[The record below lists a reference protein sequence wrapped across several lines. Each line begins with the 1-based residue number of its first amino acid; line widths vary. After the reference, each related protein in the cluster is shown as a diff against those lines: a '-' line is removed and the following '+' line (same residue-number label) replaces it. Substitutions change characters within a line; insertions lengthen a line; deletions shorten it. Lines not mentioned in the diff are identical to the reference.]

1 MADKTV
7 TVRLNADTHGF
18 TAAMARAATATSQL
32 SGKVKAHGGDLDRMA
47 SMSTKAGLAVT
58 AGVGGAVKAA
68 VDWESA
74 WTGVQKTVDA
84 SPAQYARLEGQLR
97 SLTSV
102 LPVSHQEIAGVAEA
116 AGQLGVKQQDITK
129 FTSTMVKLG
138 TATNMTSEEAAT
150 SLRQFMNVMGTAPKD
165 VDRLAATVVDL
176 GNNSATTER
185 DIVEMG
191 QRLSGTGKQMNITE
205 PQVMAFGAAMA
216 SVGINAEAGGT
227 AMSRNWVTID
237 RAVRQGGSSL
247 QAMAKVSGMSA
258 AQFKKAWQTD
268 AAGATNALIE
278 GLGRAGK
285 AGKDVSGLLGEMG
298 IKGQYQ
304 TDAMKRLAGASAG
317 AGNAQDQLASS
328 LKTAGEG
335 WSQNTALAQEFG
347 RRQSTT
353 ASQMQ
358 LAVNRIKDAA
368 ISLGQAALPVLGRA
382 AQKVSEYANKFN
394 GLSDHT
400 KDMILQIGAFGGVSL
415 IAAGQIGKV
424 ARAVKD
430 VGLAFK
436 AVRGVAGIAG
446 AFTGIGGAAKS
457 ASGAAKALEGVGEAA
472 GAAAGATA
480 GAGKA
485 MSGTGK
491 AATKAAGAAK
501 GAGKALS
508 DTGKAAGE
516 AAGAAAAAEGTL
528 KGAGKATVGLSGK
541 LFGVAA
547 GLGAIA
553 IAWGHQ
559 DSAKHAADIDRQ
571 LGSVAD
577 WANQASMG
585 IVDLD
590 AKLKQVN
597 DGGFGPLR
605 ENLNGL
611 GDALNHATGENLS
624 FLERQE
630 GRFASLVGSAAD
642 LSQQSKA
649 QLGKFDE
656 ALSGLAGSHAW
667 GDLQRNW
674 EQIADAAKANHISDD
689 KLMALFPKL
698 QDGLSAT
705 AHQLGVTGLSAKDY
719 AGWLRGEVPSA
730 VNRAAVANEKLAKSL
745 GIVPDKKRVQVET
758 IIKGGTH
765 AQVMQL
771 NAELA
776 KVPPKK
782 QSQVLATAKTKGFKA
797 AMAQA
802 KDFEKQAKGLQETT
816 KHGVT
821 VEIKGNTDPG
831 KVHALREQLDGL
843 SKAAAQKVS
852 ITAKTKGLDEAKK
865 QLQQFHNTVSTTV
878 TKQGITLKVKA
889 TETAD
894 LDRLRTKMEQLP
906 KDKQIKVAATAKA
919 DGFNAAISQANAFKA
934 EMDGIIQYTKDG
946 VRVRIKGETDSK
958 AVDTL
963 KTDLEALPKE
973 QQLKV
978 AATAET
984 KGFDTAS
991 KQLQDLR
998 TQNWSMYSSPP
1009 IVVKATMQDG
1019 ASRDL
1024 KILSEEATS
1033 VDGKKV
1039 LVTASA
1045 PGAYGA
1051 TVQIDGLK
1059 YKVDKLDGKNVLIPL
1074 GLKNTNGTLSGLQKV
1089 DTKAKKVN
1097 GRKAN
1102 VKVGA
1107 PGAGNAFNNL
1117 LKVSGAAN
1125 QLGKKRPKVKP
1136 SAPTAAK
1143 TSSQLA
1149 KVGSTADNVG
1159 RKRPRVATSA
1169 PGATA
1174 ATGQVKN
1181 LGSTA
1186 SHVNGKRVSVS
1197 AHADTS
1203 GARSALQALTRPL
1216 STTVTAT
1223 VRTVGSALKGVFH
1236 ANGGLYERH
1245 DAQIAKAGAYRVW
1258 AEPETEG
1265 EAYIPF
1271 ARSKR
1276 GRSREIATQ
1285 TVQRLGGAVQWFAN
1299 GGISG
1304 GQARAI
1310 LNIEARPTG
1319 ELVDYIKAV
1328 KDAANATRAR
1338 ERASRAWWNARR
1350 RHSKNEK
1357 KLGDALNAAK
1367 DKEKEA
1373 TDKARQAQEALARA
1387 AEQAGASMAKD
1398 YRVGGSWQDWAASM
1412 RQGVEELDLF
1422 RWRLAR
1428 LRNLGLSQD
1437 NIDTITAM
1445 GPSGLQLAGDVLA
1458 GGKKAVNSLNSA
1470 SNSLKRVSDRL
1481 GLVSATHF
1489 ADGGFSSGSGLRIW
1503 GEPETGGEAYIPLSP
1518 SKRAQSLQLWQETG
1532 RRLGALPAQG
1542 SSRPITPPGTAQ
1554 PGYGAG
1560 GLDLSGVHITLSVPG
1575 LANAVDAKIIAANR
1589 STARNLVRSTR

>member
-7 TVRLNADTHGF
+7 TVKLNADTHGF
-18 TAAMARAATATSQL
+18 TAAMARAATASKQLGSQ
-32 SGKVKAHGGDLDRMA
+32 VKAHGAALDRMA
-47 SMSTKAGLAVT
+47 SASTKAGLAVT

-97 SLTSV
+97 SLASV

-116 AGQLGVKQQDITK
+116 AGQLGVKQQDVAK

-191 QRLSGTGKQMNITE
+191 QRLSGTGKQMRMSE
-205 PQVMAFGAAMA
+205 SQVMAFGAAMA

-227 AMSRNWVTID
+227 AMSRNWIKID
-237 RAVRQGGSSL
+237 SAVRSGGKSL
-247 QAMAKVSGMSA
+247 QTMAKVSGMSA

-278 GLGRAGK
+278 GLGRASKSGQ
-285 AGKDVSGLLGEMG
+285 DVSKLLDQMG

-335 WSQNTALAQEFG
+335 WSQNTALQEEFG

-394 GLSDHT
+394 GLSDRT

-446 AFTGIGGAAKS
+446 AFTGIGGAATK
-457 ASGAAKALEGVGEAA
+457 AA
-472 GAAAGATA
+472 GAAE

-485 MSGTGK
+485 MSGV
-491 AATKAAGAAK
+491 K
-501 GAGKALS
+501 GS
-508 DTGKAAGE
+508 TS
-516 AAGAAAAAEGTL
+516 
-528 KGAGKATVGLSGK
+528 GLSGK

-559 DSAKHAADIDRQ
+559 DSANHAADIDKQ

-705 AHQLGVTGLSAKDY
+705 ARQLGVTGLSAKDY

-745 GIVPDKKRVQVET
+745 GIVPDKKRVEVET

-797 AMAQA
+797 AMTQA

-865 QLQQFHNTVSTTV
+865 QLQQFQNTVSTTV

-889 TETAD
+889 TATAD
-894 LDRLRTKMEQLP
+894 LDRLRAKMEQLP

-919 DGFNAAISQANAFKA
+919 DGFDAAISQANAFKA

-946 VRVRIKGETDSK
+946 VRVRIKGETDAK

-978 AATAET
+978 AATAES
-984 KGFDTAS
+984 KGFDDAS

-998 TQNWSMYSSPP
+998 TQTWSMYSSPP

-1024 KILSEEATS
+1024 KILSKEATS

-1102 VKVGA
+1102 VKVG
-1107 PGAGNAFNNL
+1107 
-1117 LKVSGAAN
+1117 VSGASASLGN
-1125 QLGKKRPKVKP
+1125 LESLISAATRVGKKKP
-1136 SAPTAAK
+1136 QVRTSAPTAVN
-1143 TSSQLA
+1143 TIGQLA
-1149 KVGSTADNVG
+1149 QVAAAADNAG
-1159 RKRPRVATSA
+1159 SKRPRVTTSA

-1174 ATGQVKN
+1174 ATGQIKS

-1186 SHVNGKRVSVS
+1186 SRVNGKRVSVS
-1197 AHADTS
+1197 AHANTS

-1216 STTVTAT
+1216 FTTVTAT
-1223 VRTVGSALKGVFH
+1223 VRTVGSAIKGVFH

-1304 GQARAI
+1304 GQARTI

-1319 ELVDYIKAV
+1319 ELVDYIQAV

-1338 ERASRAWWNARR
+1338 QRASRAWWNAHR

-1373 TDKARQAQEALARA
+1373 TDKARQAQESLARA

-1412 RQGVEELDLF
+1412 RQGTQELDLF

-1470 SNSLKRVSDRL
+1470 SNSLKHVSDRL
-1481 GLVSATHF
+1481 GLVSATRF

>member
-32 SGKVKAHGGDLDRMA
+32 SGKVKAHGGDLERMA
-47 SMSTKAGLAVT
+47 STSTKAGMAVT
-58 AGVGGAVKAA
+58 AGVGGAIKAA

-97 SLTSV
+97 SLSSV

-150 SLRQFMNVMGTAPKD
+150 SLRQFMNVMGTAPGD
-165 VDRLAATVVDL
+165 VDRLAATVVNL

-205 PQVMAFGAAMA
+205 SQVMAFGAAMA

-227 AMSRNWVTID
+227 AMSRNWIKID
-237 RAVRQGGSSL
+237 HAVRSGGQSL
-247 QAMAKVSGMSA
+247 QTMAHVSGMSA

-278 GLGRAGK
+278 GLGRASKSGQ
-285 AGKDVSGLLGEMG
+285 DVSKLLDQMG

-328 LKTAGEG
+328 LKIAGEG

-347 RRQSTT
+347 RRQATT

-368 ISLGQAALPVLGRA
+368 IGIGQAALPVLGRA
-382 AQKVSEYANKFN
+382 AQKVAEYANKFN

-400 KDMILQIGAFGGVSL
+400 KDMILKIGAFGGASL

-446 AFTGIGGAAKS
+446 AFTGIGGAATK
-457 ASGAAKALEGVGEAA
+457 
-472 GAAAGATA
+472 AAGATA

-485 MSGTGK
+485 LSGVGGS
-491 AATKAAGAAK
+491 A
-501 GAGKALS
+501 S
-508 DTGKAAGE
+508 
-516 AAGAAAAAEGTL
+516 
-528 KGAGKATVGLSGK
+528 GLSGK

-553 IAWGHQ
+553 IAWGRQ
-559 DSAKHAADIDRQ
+559 DSANHAADIDRQ

-577 WANQASMG
+577 WSKQASIG

-624 FLERQE
+624 LLERQE
-630 GRFASLVGSAAD
+630 GRFASLIGSTAD

-649 QLGKFDE
+649 QLGKIDK

-674 EQIADAAKANHISDD
+674 KQIADAAKANHISDD

-698 QDGLSAT
+698 QDGLSVT
-705 AHQLGVTGLSAKDY
+705 ARQLGVTGLSAKDY

-745 GIVPDKKRVQVET
+745 GVVPDKKRVEVET

-782 QSQVLATAKTKGFKA
+782 QSQVLATAKTKGFKE
-797 AMAQA
+797 AMSQA

-852 ITAKTKGLDEAKK
+852 ITAKTKGLDAAKN
-865 QLQQFHNTVSTTV
+865 QLQQLKNTVSTTV
-878 TKQGITLKVKA
+878 TKQGITLKVRA
-889 TETAD
+889 TATAD
-894 LDRLRTKMEQLP
+894 LDRLRAKMEQLP

-919 DGFNAAISQANAFKA
+919 DGFDAAISRANAFKA

-946 VRVRIKGETDSK
+946 VRVRIKGETDAK

-963 KTDLEALPKE
+963 KADLETLPKE
-973 QQLKV
+973 EQVKV

-984 KGFDTAS
+984 KGFDAAS

-1019 ASRDL
+1019 ASRGL

-1074 GLKNTNGTLSGLQKV
+1074 GLKNTDGTYGGLKKV
-1089 DTKAKKVN
+1089 DAKRQELDGKSATVKLKLPN
-1097 GRKAN
+1097 TGAEGKLN
-1102 VKVGA
+1102 KVG
-1107 PGAGNAFNNL
+1107 
-1117 LKVSGAAN
+1117 KAADRLN
-1125 QLGKKRPKVKP
+1125 GKKATVHTSAP
-1136 SAPTAAK
+1136 SAGRTTSLLGRIMSAAGRV
-1143 TSSQLA
+1143 SA
-1149 KVGSTADNVG
+1149 KRAMV
-1159 RKRPRVATSA
+1159 RTSA
-1169 PGATA
+1169 PGAVQAHGLLNRVRLMASQVAGKHPRVRTSA
-1174 ATGQVKN
+1174 PGAVQATGLVRAVGKM
-1181 LGSTA
+1181 A
-1186 SHVNGKRVSVS
+1186 DWVNGKHARVTAS
-1197 AHADTS
+1197 ANT
-1203 GARSALQALTRPL
+1203 GNARSALNALTRPL
-1216 STTVTAT
+1216 RTTVTA
-1223 VRTVGSALKGVFH
+1223 VVHTVGNVANAVKGIFH

-1245 DAQIAKAGAYRVW
+1245 DAQIAKAGSYRVW

-1304 GQARAI
+1304 SQARTI

-1328 KDAANATRAR
+1328 QDAANATKAR

-1357 KLGDALNAAK
+1357 KLADALNAAK

-1373 TDKARQAQEALARA
+1373 TDKASQAQEALARS

-1398 YRVGGSWQDWAASM
+1398 YRVGGSWRDWAASM
-1412 RQGVEELDLF
+1412 RQGVQELDLF

-1481 GLVSATHF
+1481 GLVSATRF

-1542 SSRPITPPGTAQ
+1542 SSRPITPPETTQ
-1554 PGYGAG
+1554 SGYGAG
-1560 GLDLSGVHITLSVPG
+1560 GLDLSGLHITLSVPG

>member
-7 TVRLNADTHGF
+7 TVKLNADTHGF
-18 TAAMARAATATSQL
+18 TAAMARAATASKQLGSQ
-32 SGKVKAHGGDLDRMA
+32 VKAHGAALDRMA
-47 SMSTKAGLAVT
+47 SASTKAGLAVT

-97 SLTSV
+97 SLASV

-116 AGQLGVKQQDITK
+116 AGQLGVKQQDVAK

-191 QRLSGTGKQMNITE
+191 QRLSGTGKQMRMSE
-205 PQVMAFGAAMA
+205 SQVMAFGAAMA

-227 AMSRNWVTID
+227 AMSRNWIKID
-237 RAVRQGGSSL
+237 SAVRSGGKSL
-247 QAMAKVSGMSA
+247 QTMAKVSGMSA

-278 GLGRAGK
+278 GLGRASKSGQ
-285 AGKDVSGLLGEMG
+285 DVSKLLDQMG

-335 WSQNTALAQEFG
+335 WSQNTALQEEFG

-394 GLSDHT
+394 GLSDRT

-446 AFTGIGGAAKS
+446 AFTGIGGAATK
-457 ASGAAKALEGVGEAA
+457 AA
-472 GAAAGATA
+472 GAAE

-485 MSGTGK
+485 MSGV
-491 AATKAAGAAK
+491 K
-501 GAGKALS
+501 GS
-508 DTGKAAGE
+508 TS
-516 AAGAAAAAEGTL
+516 
-528 KGAGKATVGLSGK
+528 GLSGK

-559 DSAKHAADIDRQ
+559 DSANHAADIDKQ

-705 AHQLGVTGLSAKDY
+705 ARQLGVTGLSAKDY

-745 GIVPDKKRVQVET
+745 GIVPDKKRVEVET

-782 QSQVLATAKTKGFKA
+782 QSQVLATAKTKGFKE
-797 AMAQA
+797 AMSQA
-802 KDFEKQAKGLQETT
+802 KAFEKQAKGLQETT

-865 QLQQFHNTVSTTV
+865 QLKQLQNTVSTTV

-889 TETAD
+889 TATAD
-894 LDRLRTKMEQLP
+894 LDRLRAKMEQLP

-919 DGFNAAISQANAFKA
+919 DGFDAAISRANAFKA

-946 VRVRIKGETDSK
+946 VRVRIKGETDAK

-978 AATAET
+978 AATAES
-984 KGFDTAS
+984 KGFDDAS

-998 TQNWSMYSSPP
+998 TQTWSMYSSPP
-1009 IVVKATMQDG
+1009 IMVKATMQDG

-1024 KILSEEATS
+1024 KILSEEVTS

-1107 PGAGNAFNNL
+1107 PGSGNAFNNL

-1174 ATGQVKN
+1174 ATGQIKS

-1186 SHVNGKRVSVS
+1186 SRVNGKHVNVS
-1197 AHADTS
+1197 ANANTS
-1203 GARSALQALTRPL
+1203 RARSALQALTRPL

-1223 VRTVGSALKGVFH
+1223 VRTVGGAFKGLFH

-1245 DAQIAKAGAYRVW
+1245 DAQIAKAGTWRVW

-1304 GQARAI
+1304 GQARTI
-1310 LNIEARPTG
+1310 LSIEARPTG
-1319 ELVDYIKAV
+1319 ELVDYIQAV
-1328 KDAANATRAR
+1328 QDAANATRAR

-1481 GLVSATHF
+1481 GLVSATRF

-1542 SSRPITPPGTAQ
+1542 SSRPITPPGANQ

>member
-1 MADKTV
+1 VADKTV
-7 TVRLNADTHGF
+7 TVKLNADTHGF
-18 TAAMARAATATSQL
+18 TAAMARAATASKQLGSQ
-32 SGKVKAHGGDLDRMA
+32 VKAHGAALDRMA
-47 SMSTKAGLAVT
+47 SASTKAGLAVT

-97 SLTSV
+97 SLASV

-116 AGQLGVKQQDITK
+116 AGQLGVKQQDIAK

-191 QRLSGTGKQMNITE
+191 QRLSGTGKQMRMSE
-205 PQVMAFGAAMA
+205 SQVMAFGAAMA

-227 AMSRNWVTID
+227 AMSRNWIKID
-237 RAVRQGGSSL
+237 SAVRSGGQSL
-247 QAMAKVSGMSA
+247 QTMAQVSGMSA

-278 GLGRAGK
+278 GLGRASKSGQ
-285 AGKDVSGLLGEMG
+285 DVSKLLDQMG

-335 WSQNTALAQEFG
+335 WSQNAALEEEFG
-347 RRQSTT
+347 RRQQTT

-400 KDMILQIGAFGGVSL
+400 KDMILKIGAFGGVSL

-446 AFTGIGGAAKS
+446 AFTGIGGAATK
-457 ASGAAKALEGVGEAA
+457 
-472 GAAAGATA
+472 AAGATE

-485 MSGTGK
+485 MSGVGG
-491 AATKAAGAAK
+491 ATA
-501 GAGKALS
+501 
-508 DTGKAAGE
+508 
-516 AAGAAAAAEGTL
+516 
-528 KGAGKATVGLSGK
+528 GLSGK

-547 GLGAIA
+547 GLGALA

-559 DSAKHAADIDRQ
+559 DSANHAADIDRQ

-577 WANQASMG
+577 WANQASIG

-611 GDALNHATGENLS
+611 GDALNRATGENLS

-689 KLMALFPKL
+689 KLMSLFPKL
-698 QDGLSAT
+698 QEGLSAT

-831 KVHALREQLDGL
+831 KVHALREQLEGL

-852 ITAKTKGLDEAKK
+852 ITAKTQGLDAAKK
-865 QLQQFHNTVSTTV
+865 QLQQFQNTVSTTV

-889 TETAD
+889 TATAD
-894 LDRLRTKMEQLP
+894 LDRLRAKMEKLP

-919 DGFNAAISQANAFKA
+919 DGFNAAISRANAFKA
-934 EMDGIIQYTKDG
+934 EMDGIIQHTKAG

-963 KTDLEALPKE
+963 KTDLETLPKE
-973 QQLKV
+973 QQVKV
-978 AATAET
+978 AATAES
-984 KGFDTAS
+984 KGFDAAS

-998 TQNWSMYSSPP
+998 TQTWSMYSSPP

-1019 ASRDL
+1019 ASRSL

-1033 VDGKKV
+1033 VNGKKV

-1107 PGAGNAFNNL
+1107 PGSGNAFNNL

-1159 RKRPRVATSA
+1159 RKRPRVTTSA
-1169 PGATA
+1169 PGATRA
-1174 ATGQVKN
+1174 NGQIKN

-1186 SHVNGKRVSVS
+1186 SRVNGKRVSVS
-1197 AHADTS
+1197 AHANTS

-1216 STTVTAT
+1216 FTTVTAT
-1223 VRTVGSALKGVFH
+1223 VHTVGSALKGVFH

-1245 DAQIAKAGAYRVW
+1245 DAQIAKAGTWRVW

-1304 GQARAI
+1304 GQARTI

-1319 ELVDYIKAV
+1319 ELVDYIQAV
-1328 KDAANATRAR
+1328 QDAANATRAR

-1481 GLVSATHF
+1481 GLVSATRF

-1518 SKRAQSLQLWQETG
+1518 SKRSQSIQLWQETG
-1532 RRLGALPAQG
+1532 RRLGTLPAQG
-1542 SSRPITPPGTAQ
+1542 SSRPITPPGANQ

>member
-7 TVRLNADTHGF
+7 TVKLNADTHGF
-18 TAAMARAATATSQL
+18 TAAMARAATASKQLGSQ
-32 SGKVKAHGGDLDRMA
+32 VKAHGAALDRMA
-47 SMSTKAGLAVT
+47 SASTKAGLAVT

-97 SLTSV
+97 SLASV

-116 AGQLGVKQQDITK
+116 AGQLGVKQQDIAK

-191 QRLSGTGKQMNITE
+191 QRLSGTGKQMRMSE
-205 PQVMAFGAAMA
+205 SQVMAFGAAMA

-227 AMSRNWVTID
+227 AMSRNWIKID
-237 RAVRQGGSSL
+237 SAVRSGGQSL
-247 QAMAKVSGMSA
+247 QTMAQVSGMSA

-278 GLGRAGK
+278 GLGRASKSGQ
-285 AGKDVSGLLGEMG
+285 DVSKLLDQMG

-335 WSQNTALAQEFG
+335 WSQNAALEEEFG
-347 RRQSTT
+347 RRQQTT

-400 KDMILQIGAFGGVSL
+400 KDMILKIGAFGGVSL

-446 AFTGIGGAAKS
+446 AFTGIGGAATK
-457 ASGAAKALEGVGEAA
+457 
-472 GAAAGATA
+472 AAGATE

-485 MSGTGK
+485 MSGVGG
-491 AATKAAGAAK
+491 ATA
-501 GAGKALS
+501 
-508 DTGKAAGE
+508 
-516 AAGAAAAAEGTL
+516 
-528 KGAGKATVGLSGK
+528 GLSGK

-547 GLGAIA
+547 GLGALA

-559 DSAKHAADIDRQ
+559 DSANHAADIDRQ

-577 WANQASMG
+577 WANQASIG

-611 GDALNHATGENLS
+611 GDALNRATGENLS

-689 KLMALFPKL
+689 KLMSLFPKL
-698 QDGLSAT
+698 QEGLSAT

-831 KVHALREQLDGL
+831 KVHALREQLEGL

-852 ITAKTKGLDEAKK
+852 ITAKTQGLDAAKK
-865 QLQQFHNTVSTTV
+865 QLQQFQNTVSTTV

-889 TETAD
+889 TATAD
-894 LDRLRTKMEQLP
+894 LDRLRAKMEKLP

-919 DGFNAAISQANAFKA
+919 DGFNAAISRANAFKA
-934 EMDGIIQYTKDG
+934 EMDGIIQHTKAG

-963 KTDLEALPKE
+963 KTDLETLPKE
-973 QQLKV
+973 QQVKV
-978 AATAET
+978 AATAES
-984 KGFDTAS
+984 KGFDAAS

-998 TQNWSMYSSPP
+998 TQTWSMYSSPP

-1019 ASRDL
+1019 ASRSL

-1033 VDGKKV
+1033 VNGKKV

-1107 PGAGNAFNNL
+1107 PGSGNAFNNL

-1159 RKRPRVATSA
+1159 RKRPRVTTSA
-1169 PGATA
+1169 PGATRA
-1174 ATGQVKN
+1174 NGQIKN

-1186 SHVNGKRVSVS
+1186 SRVNGKRVSVS
-1197 AHADTS
+1197 AHANTS

-1216 STTVTAT
+1216 FTTVTAT
-1223 VRTVGSALKGVFH
+1223 VHTVGSALKGVFH

-1245 DAQIAKAGAYRVW
+1245 DAQIAKAGTWRVW

-1304 GQARAI
+1304 GQARTI

-1319 ELVDYIKAV
+1319 ELVDYIQAV
-1328 KDAANATRAR
+1328 QDAANATRAR

-1481 GLVSATHF
+1481 GLVSATRF

-1518 SKRAQSLQLWQETG
+1518 SKRSQSIQLWQETG
-1532 RRLGALPAQG
+1532 RRLGTLPAQG
-1542 SSRPITPPGTAQ
+1542 SSRPITPPGANQ

>member
-1 MADKTV
+1 
-7 TVRLNADTHGF
+7 
-18 TAAMARAATATSQL
+18 
-32 SGKVKAHGGDLDRMA
+32 MA
-47 SMSTKAGLAVT
+47 SASTKAGLAVT

-97 SLTSV
+97 SLASV

-116 AGQLGVKQQDITK
+116 AGQLGVKQQDVAK

-150 SLRQFMNVMGTAPKD
+150 NLRQFMNVMGTAPKD

-191 QRLSGTGKQMNITE
+191 QRLSGTGKQMRMSE
-205 PQVMAFGAAMA
+205 SQVMAFGAAMA

-227 AMSRNWVTID
+227 AMSRNWIKID
-237 RAVRQGGSSL
+237 SAVRSGGKSL
-247 QAMAKVSGMSA
+247 QTMAKVSGMSA

-278 GLGRAGK
+278 GLGRASKSGQ
-285 AGKDVSGLLGEMG
+285 DVSKLLDQMG

-335 WSQNTALAQEFG
+335 WSQNTALQEEFG
-347 RRQSTT
+347 RRQQTT

-446 AFTGIGGAAKS
+446 AFTGIGGAA
-457 ASGAAKALEGVGEAA
+457 
-472 GAAAGATA
+472 
-480 GAGKA
+480 
-485 MSGTGK
+485 
-491 AATKAAGAAK
+491 TKAAGATE

-508 DTGKAAGE
+508 GV
-516 AAGAAAAAEGTL
+516 
-528 KGAGKATVGLSGK
+528 KGSTSGLSGK

-547 GLGAIA
+547 GLGALA

-559 DSAKHAADIDRQ
+559 DSANHAADIDRQ

-577 WANQASMG
+577 WSKQASMG

-689 KLMALFPKL
+689 KLMSLFPKL
-698 QDGLSAT
+698 QEGLSAT

-865 QLQQFHNTVSTTV
+865 QLQQLQNTVSTTV

-889 TETAD
+889 TATAD

-919 DGFNAAISQANAFKA
+919 DGFDAAISRANAFKA

-946 VRVRIKGETDSK
+946 VRVRIKGETDAK

-978 AATAET
+978 AATAES
-984 KGFDTAS
+984 KGFDDAS

-998 TQNWSMYSSPP
+998 TQTWSMYSSPP

-1024 KILSEEATS
+1024 KILSKEATS

-1107 PGAGNAFNNL
+1107 PGSGNAFNNL

-1125 QLGKKRPKVKP
+1125 QLGKKRPQVRP
-1136 SAPTAAK
+1136 SAPTAAR

-1149 KVGSTADNVG
+1149 KVGSAADSVG

-1169 PGATA
+1169 PGATR
-1174 ATGQVKN
+1174 ATGQVKS

-1186 SHVNGKRVSVS
+1186 SRVNGKRVSVS
-1197 AHADTS
+1197 AHANTS

-1216 STTVTAT
+1216 FTTVTAT
-1223 VRTVGSALKGVFH
+1223 VHTVGSALKGVFH

-1245 DAQIAKAGAYRVW
+1245 DAQIAKAGTWRVW

-1304 GQARAI
+1304 SQARAI

-1319 ELVDYIKAV
+1319 ELVDYIQAV
-1328 KDAANATRAR
+1328 QDAANATRAR

>member
-7 TVRLNADTHGF
+7 TVKLNADTHGF
-18 TAAMARAATATSQL
+18 TAAMARAATASKQLGSQ
-32 SGKVKAHGGDLDRMA
+32 VKAHGAAFDRMA
-47 SMSTKAGLAVT
+47 SASTKAGLAVT

-97 SLTSV
+97 SLASV

-116 AGQLGVKQQDITK
+116 AGQLGVKQQDVAK

-191 QRLSGTGKQMNITE
+191 QRLSGTGKQMRMSE
-205 PQVMAFGAAMA
+205 SQVMAFGAAMA

-227 AMSRNWVTID
+227 AMSRNWIKID
-237 RAVRQGGSSL
+237 SAVRSGGKSL
-247 QAMAKVSGMSA
+247 QTMAKVSGMSA

-278 GLGRAGK
+278 GLGRASKSGQ
-285 AGKDVSGLLGEMG
+285 DVSKLLDQMG

-335 WSQNTALAQEFG
+335 WSQNAALEEEFG
-347 RRQSTT
+347 RRQQTT

-382 AQKVSEYANKFN
+382 AQKVAEYANKFN

-400 KDMILQIGAFGGVSL
+400 KDMILKIGAFGGASL

-446 AFTGIGGAAKS
+446 AFTGIGGAATK
-457 ASGAAKALEGVGEAA
+457 
-472 GAAAGATA
+472 AAGATA

-485 MSGTGK
+485 LSGVGGS
-491 AATKAAGAAK
+491 A
-501 GAGKALS
+501 S
-508 DTGKAAGE
+508 
-516 AAGAAAAAEGTL
+516 
-528 KGAGKATVGLSGK
+528 GLSGK

-547 GLGAIA
+547 GLGALA
-553 IAWGHQ
+553 IAWGRQ
-559 DSAKHAADIDRQ
+559 DSANHAADIDKQ

-577 WANQASMG
+577 WSKQASIG
-585 IVDLD
+585 ILDLD

-611 GDALNHATGENLS
+611 GDAINHATGENLS

-630 GRFASLVGSAAD
+630 GRFASLIGSTAD

-698 QDGLSAT
+698 QEGLSAT
-705 AHQLGVTGLSAKDY
+705 ARQLGVTGLSAKDY

-745 GIVPDKKRVQVET
+745 GVVPDKKRVEVET

-782 QSQVLATAKTKGFKA
+782 QSQVLATAKTKGFKE
-797 AMAQA
+797 AMSQA
-802 KDFEKQAKGLQETT
+802 KAFEKQAKGLQETT

-821 VEIKGNTDPG
+821 VEIRGNTDPG

-852 ITAKTKGLDEAKK
+852 ITAKTKGLDAAKK
-865 QLQQFHNTVSTTV
+865 QLQQFQNTVSTTV
-878 TKQGITLKVKA
+878 TKQGITLKVRA
-889 TETAD
+889 TATAD
-894 LDRLRTKMEQLP
+894 LDRLRAKMEQLP

-919 DGFNAAISQANAFKA
+919 DGFDAAISRANAFKA
-934 EMDGIIQYTKDG
+934 EMDGIIQYTKAG

-978 AATAET
+978 AATAES
-984 KGFDTAS
+984 KGFDDAS

-998 TQNWSMYSSPP
+998 TQTWSMYSSPP

-1024 KILSEEATS
+1024 KILSKEATS

-1107 PGAGNAFNNL
+1107 PGSGNAFNNL
-1117 LKVSGAAN
+1117 IKVSGAAN
-1125 QLGKKRPKVKP
+1125 QLGKKRPQVRP
-1136 SAPTAAK
+1136 SAPTAAR
-1143 TSSQLA
+1143 TRSQLA
-1149 KVGSTADNVG
+1149 QVGSAADSVG

-1169 PGATA
+1169 PGATR
-1174 ATGQVKN
+1174 ATGQVKS

-1186 SHVNGKRVSVS
+1186 NRVNGKRVNVS
-1197 AHADTS
+1197 AHANTS

-1216 STTVTAT
+1216 FTTVTAT
-1223 VRTVGSALKGVFH
+1223 VRTVGSAIKGVFH

-1304 GQARAI
+1304 GQARTI
-1310 LNIEARPTG
+1310 LSIEARPTG
-1319 ELVDYIKAV
+1319 ELVDYIQAV
-1328 KDAANATRAR
+1328 QDAANATRAR

-1481 GLVSATHF
+1481 GLVSATRF

>member
-7 TVRLNADTHGF
+7 TVKLNADTHGF
-18 TAAMARAATATSQL
+18 TAAMARAATASKQLGSQ
-32 SGKVKAHGGDLDRMA
+32 VKAHGAAFDRMA
-47 SMSTKAGLAVT
+47 SASTKAGLAVT

-97 SLTSV
+97 SLASV

-116 AGQLGVKQQDITK
+116 AGQLGVKQQDVAK

-150 SLRQFMNVMGTAPKD
+150 NLRQFMNVMGTAPKD

-191 QRLSGTGKQMNITE
+191 QRLSGTGKQMRMSE
-205 PQVMAFGAAMA
+205 SQVMAFGAAMA

-227 AMSRNWVTID
+227 AMSRNWIKID
-237 RAVRQGGSSL
+237 SAVRSGGKSL
-247 QAMAKVSGMSA
+247 QTMAKVSGMSA

-278 GLGRAGK
+278 GLGRASKSGQ
-285 AGKDVSGLLGEMG
+285 DVSKLLDQMG

-335 WSQNTALAQEFG
+335 WSQNTALQEEFG
-347 RRQSTT
+347 RRQQTT

-446 AFTGIGGAAKS
+446 AFTGIGGAA
-457 ASGAAKALEGVGEAA
+457 
-472 GAAAGATA
+472 
-480 GAGKA
+480 
-485 MSGTGK
+485 
-491 AATKAAGAAK
+491 TKAAGATE

-508 DTGKAAGE
+508 GV
-516 AAGAAAAAEGTL
+516 
-528 KGAGKATVGLSGK
+528 KGSTSGLSGK

-547 GLGAIA
+547 GLGALA

-559 DSAKHAADIDRQ
+559 DSANHAADIDRQ

-577 WANQASMG
+577 WSKQASMG

-689 KLMALFPKL
+689 KLMSLFPKL
-698 QDGLSAT
+698 QEGLSAT

-865 QLQQFHNTVSTTV
+865 QLQQLQNTVSTTV

-889 TETAD
+889 TATAD

-919 DGFNAAISQANAFKA
+919 DGFDAAISRANAFKA

-946 VRVRIKGETDSK
+946 VRVRIKGETDAK

-978 AATAET
+978 AATAES
-984 KGFDTAS
+984 KGFDDAS

-998 TQNWSMYSSPP
+998 TQTWSMYSSPP

-1024 KILSEEATS
+1024 KILSKEATS

-1107 PGAGNAFNNL
+1107 PGSGNAFNNL

-1159 RKRPRVATSA
+1159 RKRPRVTTSA
-1169 PGATA
+1169 PGATRA
-1174 ATGQVKN
+1174 NGQIKN

-1186 SHVNGKRVSVS
+1186 SRVNGKRVSVS
-1197 AHADTS
+1197 AHANTS

-1216 STTVTAT
+1216 FTTVTAT
-1223 VRTVGSALKGVFH
+1223 VHTVGSALKGVFH

-1245 DAQIAKAGAYRVW
+1245 DAQIAKAGTWRVW

-1304 GQARAI
+1304 GQARTI

-1319 ELVDYIKAV
+1319 ELVDYIQAV
-1328 KDAANATRAR
+1328 QDAANATRAR

>member
-1 MADKTV
+1 
-7 TVRLNADTHGF
+7 
-18 TAAMARAATATSQL
+18 
-32 SGKVKAHGGDLDRMA
+32 MA
-47 SMSTKAGLAVT
+47 SASTKAGLAVT

-97 SLTSV
+97 SLASV

-116 AGQLGVKQQDITK
+116 AGQLGVKQQDIAK

-191 QRLSGTGKQMNITE
+191 QRLSGTGKQMRMSE
-205 PQVMAFGAAMA
+205 SQVMAFGAAMA

-227 AMSRNWVTID
+227 AMSRNWIKID
-237 RAVRQGGSSL
+237 SAVRSGGQSL
-247 QAMAKVSGMSA
+247 QTMAQVSGMSA

-278 GLGRAGK
+278 GLGRASKSGQ
-285 AGKDVSGLLGEMG
+285 DVSKLLDQMG

-335 WSQNTALAQEFG
+335 WSQNTALQEEFG

-400 KDMILQIGAFGGVSL
+400 KDMILKIGAFGGVSL

-446 AFTGIGGAAKS
+446 AFTGIGGAA
-457 ASGAAKALEGVGEAA
+457 
-472 GAAAGATA
+472 
-480 GAGKA
+480 
-485 MSGTGK
+485 
-491 AATKAAGAAK
+491 TKAAGATE

-508 DTGKAAGE
+508 GIGGATG
-516 AAGAAAAAEGTL
+516 
-528 KGAGKATVGLSGK
+528 GLSGK

-547 GLGAIA
+547 GLGALA

-559 DSAKHAADIDRQ
+559 DSANHAADIDRQ

-577 WANQASMG
+577 WANQASIG

-689 KLMALFPKL
+689 KLMSLFPKL
-698 QDGLSAT
+698 QEGLSAT

-831 KVHALREQLDGL
+831 KVHALREQLEGL

-852 ITAKTKGLDEAKK
+852 ITAKTQGLDAAKK
-865 QLQQFHNTVSTTV
+865 QLQQFQNTVSTTV

-889 TETAD
+889 TATAD
-894 LDRLRTKMEQLP
+894 LDRLRAKMEKLP

-919 DGFNAAISQANAFKA
+919 DGFNAAISRANAFKA
-934 EMDGIIQYTKDG
+934 EMDGIIQYTKAG

-963 KTDLEALPKE
+963 KTDLETLPKE
-973 QQLKV
+973 QQVKV
-978 AATAET
+978 AATAES
-984 KGFDTAS
+984 KGFDAAS

-998 TQNWSMYSSPP
+998 TQAWSMYSSPP

-1019 ASRDL
+1019 ASRSL

-1033 VDGKKV
+1033 VNGKKV

-1107 PGAGNAFNNL
+1107 PGSGNAFNNL

-1159 RKRPRVATSA
+1159 RKRPRVTTSA
-1169 PGATA
+1169 PGATRA
-1174 ATGQVKN
+1174 NGQIKN

-1186 SHVNGKRVSVS
+1186 SRVNGKRVSVS
-1197 AHADTS
+1197 AHANTS

-1216 STTVTAT
+1216 FTTVTAT
-1223 VRTVGSALKGVFH
+1223 VHTVGSALKGVFH

-1245 DAQIAKAGAYRVW
+1245 DAQIAKAGTWRVW

-1304 GQARAI
+1304 GQARTI

-1319 ELVDYIKAV
+1319 ELVDYIQAV
-1328 KDAANATRAR
+1328 QDAANATRAR

>member
-446 AFTGIGGAAKS
+446 AFTGIGGAATK
-457 ASGAAKALEGVGEAA
+457 AA
-472 GAAAGATA
+472 GAAE

-485 MSGTGK
+485 MSGV
-491 AATKAAGAAK
+491 K
-501 GAGKALS
+501 GS
-508 DTGKAAGE
+508 TS
-516 AAGAAAAAEGTL
+516 
-528 KGAGKATVGLSGK
+528 GLSGK

-559 DSAKHAADIDRQ
+559 DSANHAADIDKQ

-745 GIVPDKKRVQVET
+745 GIVPDKKRVEVET

-889 TETAD
+889 TATAD
-894 LDRLRTKMEQLP
+894 LDRLRAKMEQLP

-973 QQLKV
+973 EQVKV
-978 AATAET
+978 AATAES
-984 KGFDTAS
+984 KGFDDAS

-998 TQNWSMYSSPP
+998 TQTWSMYSSPP

-1024 KILSEEATS
+1024 KILSKEATS

-1102 VKVGA
+1102 VKVG
-1107 PGAGNAFNNL
+1107 
-1117 LKVSGAAN
+1117 VSGASASLGN
-1125 QLGKKRPKVKP
+1125 LESLISAATRVGKKRPQVRT
-1136 SAPTAAK
+1136 SAPTAVK
-1143 TSSQLA
+1143 TVGQLA
-1149 KVGSTADNVG
+1149 QVAAAANNAGS
-1159 RKRPRVATSA
+1159 KRPRVTTSA

-1174 ATGQVKN
+1174 ATGQIKS

-1197 AHADTS
+1197 AHANTG

-1216 STTVTAT
+1216 FTTVTAT

-1304 GQARAI
+1304 GQARTI

-1328 KDAANATRAR
+1328 QDAANATRAR
-1338 ERASRAWWNARR
+1338 QRASRAWWNARR

-1373 TDKARQAQEALARA
+1373 TDKASQAQEALARA

-1470 SNSLKRVSDRL
+1470 SNSLKHVSDRL

-1560 GLDLSGVHITLSVPG
+1560 SLDLSGVHITLSVPG

>member
-7 TVRLNADTHGF
+7 TVKLNADTHGF
-18 TAAMARAATATSQL
+18 TAAMARAATASKQLGSQ
-32 SGKVKAHGGDLDRMA
+32 VKAHGAALDRMA
-47 SMSTKAGLAVT
+47 SASTKAGLAVT

-97 SLTSV
+97 SLASV

-116 AGQLGVKQQDITK
+116 AGQLGVKQQDIAK

-191 QRLSGTGKQMNITE
+191 QRLSGTGKQMRMSE
-205 PQVMAFGAAMA
+205 SQVMAFGAAMA

-227 AMSRNWVTID
+227 AMSRNWIKID
-237 RAVRQGGSSL
+237 SAVRSGGQSL
-247 QAMAKVSGMSA
+247 QTMAQVSGMSA

-278 GLGRAGK
+278 GLGRASKSGQ
-285 AGKDVSGLLGEMG
+285 DVSKLLDQMG

-335 WSQNTALAQEFG
+335 WSQNAALEEEFG
-347 RRQSTT
+347 RRQQTT

-400 KDMILQIGAFGGVSL
+400 KDMILKIGAFGGVSL

-446 AFTGIGGAAKS
+446 AFTGIGGAATK
-457 ASGAAKALEGVGEAA
+457 
-472 GAAAGATA
+472 AAGATE

-485 MSGTGK
+485 MSGVGG
-491 AATKAAGAAK
+491 ATA
-501 GAGKALS
+501 
-508 DTGKAAGE
+508 
-516 AAGAAAAAEGTL
+516 
-528 KGAGKATVGLSGK
+528 GLSGK

-547 GLGAIA
+547 GLGALA

-559 DSAKHAADIDRQ
+559 DSANHAADIDRQ

-577 WANQASMG
+577 WANQASIG

-611 GDALNHATGENLS
+611 GDALNRATGENLS

-689 KLMALFPKL
+689 KLMSLFPKL
-698 QDGLSAT
+698 QEGLSAT

-831 KVHALREQLDGL
+831 KVHALREQLEGL

-852 ITAKTKGLDEAKK
+852 ITAKTQGLDAAKK
-865 QLQQFHNTVSTTV
+865 QLQQFQNTVSTTV

-889 TETAD
+889 TATAD
-894 LDRLRTKMEQLP
+894 LDRLRAKMEKLP

-919 DGFNAAISQANAFKA
+919 DGFNAAISRANAFKA
-934 EMDGIIQYTKDG
+934 EMDGIIQHTKAG

-963 KTDLEALPKE
+963 ETDLETLPKE
-973 QQLKV
+973 QQVKV
-978 AATAET
+978 AATAES
-984 KGFDTAS
+984 KGFDAAS

-998 TQNWSMYSSPP
+998 TQTWSMYSSPP

-1019 ASRDL
+1019 ASRSL

-1033 VDGKKV
+1033 VNGKKV

-1107 PGAGNAFNNL
+1107 PGSGNAFNNL

-1159 RKRPRVATSA
+1159 RKRPRVTTSA
-1169 PGATA
+1169 PGATRA
-1174 ATGQVKN
+1174 NGQIKN

-1186 SHVNGKRVSVS
+1186 SRVNGKRVSVS
-1197 AHADTS
+1197 AHANTS

-1216 STTVTAT
+1216 FTTVTAT
-1223 VRTVGSALKGVFH
+1223 VHTVGSALKGVFH

-1245 DAQIAKAGAYRVW
+1245 DAQIAKAGTWRVW

-1304 GQARAI
+1304 GQARTI

-1319 ELVDYIKAV
+1319 ELVDYIQAV
-1328 KDAANATRAR
+1328 QDAANATRAR

-1481 GLVSATHF
+1481 GLVSATRF

-1518 SKRAQSLQLWQETG
+1518 SKRSQSIQLWQETG
-1532 RRLGALPAQG
+1532 RRLGTLPAQG
-1542 SSRPITPPGTAQ
+1542 SSRPITPPGANQ

>member
-446 AFTGIGGAAKS
+446 AFTGIGGAATK
-457 ASGAAKALEGVGEAA
+457 AA
-472 GAAAGATA
+472 GAAE

-485 MSGTGK
+485 MSGV
-491 AATKAAGAAK
+491 K
-501 GAGKALS
+501 GS
-508 DTGKAAGE
+508 TS
-516 AAGAAAAAEGTL
+516 
-528 KGAGKATVGLSGK
+528 GLSGK

-559 DSAKHAADIDRQ
+559 DSANHAADIDKQ

-934 EMDGIIQYTKDG
+934 EMDGIIQYTKAG

-963 KTDLEALPKE
+963 KTDLETLPKE
-973 QQLKV
+973 QQVKV
-978 AATAET
+978 AATAES
-984 KGFDTAS
+984 KGFDAAS

-998 TQNWSMYSSPP
+998 TQTWSMYSSPP

-1024 KILSEEATS
+1024 KILSKEATS

-1107 PGAGNAFNNL
+1107 PGSGNAFNNL

-1489 ADGGFSSGSGLRIW
+1489 ANGGFSSGSGLRIW

-1560 GLDLSGVHITLSVPG
+1560 SLDLSGVHITLSVPG

>member
-446 AFTGIGGAAKS
+446 AFTGIGGAATK
-457 ASGAAKALEGVGEAA
+457 AA
-472 GAAAGATA
+472 GAAE

-485 MSGTGK
+485 MSGV
-491 AATKAAGAAK
+491 K
-501 GAGKALS
+501 GS
-508 DTGKAAGE
+508 TS
-516 AAGAAAAAEGTL
+516 
-528 KGAGKATVGLSGK
+528 GLSGK

-559 DSAKHAADIDRQ
+559 DSANHAADIDKQ

-745 GIVPDKKRVQVET
+745 GIVPDKKRVEVET

-889 TETAD
+889 TATAD
-894 LDRLRTKMEQLP
+894 LDRLRAKMEQLP

-973 QQLKV
+973 EQVKV
-978 AATAET
+978 AATAES
-984 KGFDTAS
+984 KGFDDAS

-998 TQNWSMYSSPP
+998 TQTWSMYSSPP

-1024 KILSEEATS
+1024 KILSKEATS

-1470 SNSLKRVSDRL
+1470 SNSLKRVSDRQ

-1489 ADGGFSSGSGLRIW
+1489 ANGGFSSGSGLRIW

-1542 SSRPITPPGTAQ
+1542 SSRHITPPGTAQ

-1560 GLDLSGVHITLSVPG
+1560 SLDLSGVHITLSVPG

>member
-7 TVRLNADTHGF
+7 TVKLNADTHGF
-18 TAAMARAATATSQL
+18 TAAMARAATASKQLGSQ
-32 SGKVKAHGGDLDRMA
+32 VKAHGADFDRMA
-47 SMSTKAGLAVT
+47 SASTKAGLAVT

-97 SLTSV
+97 SLASV

-116 AGQLGVKQQDITK
+116 AGQLGVKQQDVAK

-150 SLRQFMNVMGTAPKD
+150 NLRQFMNVMGTAPKD

-191 QRLSGTGKQMNITE
+191 QRLSGTGKQMRMSE
-205 PQVMAFGAAMA
+205 SQVMAFGAAMA

-227 AMSRNWVTID
+227 AMSRNWIKID
-237 RAVRQGGSSL
+237 SAVRSGGKSL
-247 QAMAKVSGMSA
+247 QTMAKVSGMSA

-278 GLGRAGK
+278 GLGRASKSGQ
-285 AGKDVSGLLGEMG
+285 DVSKLLDQMG

-335 WSQNTALAQEFG
+335 WSQNTALQEEFG
-347 RRQSTT
+347 RRQQTT

-400 KDMILQIGAFGGVSL
+400 KDMILKIGAFGGVSL

-446 AFTGIGGAAKS
+446 AFTGIGGAA
-457 ASGAAKALEGVGEAA
+457 
-472 GAAAGATA
+472 
-480 GAGKA
+480 
-485 MSGTGK
+485 
-491 AATKAAGAAK
+491 TKAAGATE

-508 DTGKAAGE
+508 GIGGATG
-516 AAGAAAAAEGTL
+516 
-528 KGAGKATVGLSGK
+528 GLSGK

-547 GLGAIA
+547 GLGALA

-559 DSAKHAADIDRQ
+559 DSANHAADIDRQ

-577 WANQASMG
+577 WANQASIG

-689 KLMALFPKL
+689 KLMSLFPKL
-698 QDGLSAT
+698 QEGLSAT

-831 KVHALREQLDGL
+831 KVHALREQLEGL

-852 ITAKTKGLDEAKK
+852 ITAKTQGLDAAKK
-865 QLQQFHNTVSTTV
+865 QLQQFQNTVSTTV

-889 TETAD
+889 TATAD
-894 LDRLRTKMEQLP
+894 LDRLRAKMEKLP

-919 DGFNAAISQANAFKA
+919 DGFNAAISRANAFKA
-934 EMDGIIQYTKDG
+934 EMDGIIQYTKAG

-963 KTDLEALPKE
+963 KTDLETLPKE
-973 QQLKV
+973 QQVKV
-978 AATAET
+978 AATAES
-984 KGFDTAS
+984 KGFDAAS

-998 TQNWSMYSSPP
+998 TQTWSMYSSPP

-1019 ASRDL
+1019 ASRSL

-1033 VDGKKV
+1033 VNGKKV

-1107 PGAGNAFNNL
+1107 PGSGNAFNNL
-1117 LKVSGAAN
+1117 IKVSGAAN

-1159 RKRPRVATSA
+1159 RKRPRVTTSA
-1169 PGATA
+1169 PGATRA
-1174 ATGQVKN
+1174 NGQIKN

-1186 SHVNGKRVSVS
+1186 SRVNGKRVSVS
-1197 AHADTS
+1197 AHANTS

-1216 STTVTAT
+1216 FTTVTAT
-1223 VRTVGSALKGVFH
+1223 VHTVGSALKGVFH

-1245 DAQIAKAGAYRVW
+1245 DAQIAKAGTWRVW

-1304 GQARAI
+1304 GQARTI

-1319 ELVDYIKAV
+1319 ELVDYIQAV
-1328 KDAANATRAR
+1328 QDAANATRAR

>member
-446 AFTGIGGAAKS
+446 AFTGIGGAATK
-457 ASGAAKALEGVGEAA
+457 AA
-472 GAAAGATA
+472 GAAE

-485 MSGTGK
+485 MSGV
-491 AATKAAGAAK
+491 K
-501 GAGKALS
+501 GS
-508 DTGKAAGE
+508 TS
-516 AAGAAAAAEGTL
+516 
-528 KGAGKATVGLSGK
+528 GLSGK

-559 DSAKHAADIDRQ
+559 DSANHAADIDKQ

-889 TETAD
+889 TATAD

-1489 ADGGFSSGSGLRIW
+1489 ANGGFSSGSGLRIW

>member
-7 TVRLNADTHGF
+7 TVKLNADTHGF
-18 TAAMARAATATSQL
+18 TAAMARAATASKQLGSQ
-32 SGKVKAHGGDLDRMA
+32 VKAHGAALDRMA
-47 SMSTKAGLAVT
+47 SASTKAGLAVT

-97 SLTSV
+97 SLASV

-116 AGQLGVKQQDITK
+116 AGQLGVKQQDIAK

-191 QRLSGTGKQMNITE
+191 QRLSGTGKQMRMSE
-205 PQVMAFGAAMA
+205 SQVMAFGAAMA

-227 AMSRNWVTID
+227 AMSRNWIKID
-237 RAVRQGGSSL
+237 SAVRSGGQSL
-247 QAMAKVSGMSA
+247 QTMAQVSGMSA

-278 GLGRAGK
+278 GLGRASKSGQ
-285 AGKDVSGLLGEMG
+285 DVSKLLDQMG

-335 WSQNTALAQEFG
+335 WSQNAALEEEFG
-347 RRQSTT
+347 RRQQTT

-400 KDMILQIGAFGGVSL
+400 KDMILKIGAFGGVSL

-446 AFTGIGGAAKS
+446 AFTGIGGAATK
-457 ASGAAKALEGVGEAA
+457 
-472 GAAAGATA
+472 AAGATE

-485 MSGTGK
+485 MSGVGG
-491 AATKAAGAAK
+491 ATA
-501 GAGKALS
+501 
-508 DTGKAAGE
+508 
-516 AAGAAAAAEGTL
+516 
-528 KGAGKATVGLSGK
+528 GLSGK

-547 GLGAIA
+547 GLGALA

-559 DSAKHAADIDRQ
+559 DSANHAADIDRQ

-577 WANQASMG
+577 WANQASIG

-611 GDALNHATGENLS
+611 GDALNRATGENLS

-689 KLMALFPKL
+689 KLMSLFPKL
-698 QDGLSAT
+698 QEGLSAT

-745 GIVPDKKRVQVET
+745 GIVPDKKRVQVEA

-831 KVHALREQLDGL
+831 KVHALREQLEGL

-852 ITAKTKGLDEAKK
+852 ITAKTQGLDAAKK
-865 QLQQFHNTVSTTV
+865 QLQQFQNTVSTTV

-889 TETAD
+889 TATAD
-894 LDRLRTKMEQLP
+894 LDRLRAKMEKLP

-919 DGFNAAISQANAFKA
+919 DGFNAAISRANAFKA
-934 EMDGIIQYTKDG
+934 EMDGIIQHTKAG

-963 KTDLEALPKE
+963 KTDLETLPKE
-973 QQLKV
+973 QQVKV
-978 AATAET
+978 AATAES
-984 KGFDTAS
+984 KGFDAAS

-998 TQNWSMYSSPP
+998 TQTWSMYSSPP

-1019 ASRDL
+1019 ASRSL

-1033 VDGKKV
+1033 VNGKKV

-1107 PGAGNAFNNL
+1107 PGSGNAFNNL

-1159 RKRPRVATSA
+1159 RKRPRVTTSA
-1169 PGATA
+1169 PGATRA
-1174 ATGQVKN
+1174 NGQIKN

-1186 SHVNGKRVSVS
+1186 SRVNGKRVSVS
-1197 AHADTS
+1197 AHANTS

-1216 STTVTAT
+1216 FTTVTAT
-1223 VRTVGSALKGVFH
+1223 VHTVGSALKGVFH

-1245 DAQIAKAGAYRVW
+1245 DAQIAKAGTWRVW

-1304 GQARAI
+1304 GQARTI

-1319 ELVDYIKAV
+1319 ELVDYIQAV
-1328 KDAANATRAR
+1328 QDAANATRAR

-1481 GLVSATHF
+1481 GLVSATRF

-1518 SKRAQSLQLWQETG
+1518 SKRSQSIQLWQETG
-1532 RRLGALPAQG
+1532 RRLGTLPAQG
-1542 SSRPITPPGTAQ
+1542 SSRPITPPGANQ

>member
-7 TVRLNADTHGF
+7 TVKLNADTHGF
-18 TAAMARAATATSQL
+18 TAAMARAATASKQLGSQ
-32 SGKVKAHGGDLDRMA
+32 VKAHGADFDRMA
-47 SMSTKAGLAVT
+47 SASTKAGLAVT

-97 SLTSV
+97 SLSSV

-116 AGQLGVKQQDITK
+116 AGQLGVKQQDVAK

-191 QRLSGTGKQMNITE
+191 QRLSGTGKQMRMSE
-205 PQVMAFGAAMA
+205 SQVMAFGAAMA

-227 AMSRNWVTID
+227 AMSRNWIKID
-237 RAVRQGGSSL
+237 SAVRSGGQSL
-247 QAMAKVSGMSA
+247 QTMAQVSGMSA

-278 GLGRAGK
+278 GLGRASKSGQ
-285 AGKDVSGLLGEMG
+285 DVSKLLDQMG

-335 WSQNTALAQEFG
+335 WSQNTALQEEFG

-446 AFTGIGGAAKS
+446 AFTGIGGAA
-457 ASGAAKALEGVGEAA
+457 
-472 GAAAGATA
+472 
-480 GAGKA
+480 
-485 MSGTGK
+485 
-491 AATKAAGAAK
+491 TKAAGATE

-508 DTGKAAGE
+508 GIGGATG
-516 AAGAAAAAEGTL
+516 
-528 KGAGKATVGLSGK
+528 GLSGK

-547 GLGAIA
+547 GLGALA

-559 DSAKHAADIDRQ
+559 DSANHAADIDRQ

-577 WANQASMG
+577 WSKQASMG

-624 FLERQE
+624 FLERHE

-689 KLMALFPKL
+689 KLMELFPKL

-865 QLQQFHNTVSTTV
+865 QLQQFQNTVSTTV

-889 TETAD
+889 TATAD

-934 EMDGIIQYTKDG
+934 EMDCIIQYTKDG
-946 VRVRIKGETDSK
+946 VRVRIKGETDAK

-978 AATAET
+978 AATAES
-984 KGFDTAS
+984 KGFDDAS

-998 TQNWSMYSSPP
+998 TQTWSMYSSPP

-1024 KILSEEATS
+1024 KILSKEATS

-1107 PGAGNAFNNL
+1107 PGTGTAFDNL
-1117 LKVSGAAN
+1117 IKVSGVADR
-1125 QLGKKRPKVKP
+1125 LGKKRPKVKP

-1174 ATGQVKN
+1174 ATGQVKS

-1186 SHVNGKRVSVS
+1186 NRVNGKRVNVS
-1197 AHADTS
+1197 AHANTS

-1216 STTVTAT
+1216 FTTVTAT
-1223 VRTVGSALKGVFH
+1223 VRTVGSAIKGVFH

-1304 GQARAI
+1304 SQARAI

-1328 KDAANATRAR
+1328 QDAANATRAR

-1470 SNSLKRVSDRL
+1470 SNSLKHVSDRL

>member
-446 AFTGIGGAAKS
+446 AFTGIGGAATK
-457 ASGAAKALEGVGEAA
+457 AA
-472 GAAAGATA
+472 GAAE

-485 MSGTGK
+485 MSGV
-491 AATKAAGAAK
+491 K
-501 GAGKALS
+501 GS
-508 DTGKAAGE
+508 TS
-516 AAGAAAAAEGTL
+516 
-528 KGAGKATVGLSGK
+528 GLSGK

-559 DSAKHAADIDRQ
+559 DSANHAADIDKQ

-831 KVHALREQLDGL
+831 KVHALREQLEGL

-852 ITAKTKGLDEAKK
+852 ITAKTQGLDAAKK
-865 QLQQFHNTVSTTV
+865 QLQQFQNTVSTTV

-889 TETAD
+889 TATAD
-894 LDRLRTKMEQLP
+894 LDRLRAKMEKLP

-919 DGFNAAISQANAFKA
+919 DGFNAAISRANAFKA
-934 EMDGIIQYTKDG
+934 EMDGIIQHTKAG

-963 KTDLEALPKE
+963 KTDLETLPKE
-973 QQLKV
+973 QQVKV
-978 AATAET
+978 AATAES
-984 KGFDTAS
+984 KGFDAAS

-998 TQNWSMYSSPP
+998 TQTWSMYSSPP

-1019 ASRDL
+1019 ASRSL

-1033 VDGKKV
+1033 VNGKKV

-1107 PGAGNAFNNL
+1107 PGSGNAFNNL

-1159 RKRPRVATSA
+1159 RKRPRVTTSA
-1169 PGATA
+1169 PGATRA
-1174 ATGQVKN
+1174 NGQIKN

-1186 SHVNGKRVSVS
+1186 SRVNGKRVSVS
-1197 AHADTS
+1197 AHANTS

-1216 STTVTAT
+1216 FTTVTAT
-1223 VRTVGSALKGVFH
+1223 VHTVGSALKGVFH

-1245 DAQIAKAGAYRVW
+1245 DAQIAKAGTWRVW

-1304 GQARAI
+1304 GQARTI

-1319 ELVDYIKAV
+1319 ELVDYIQAV
-1328 KDAANATRAR
+1328 QDAANATRAR

-1481 GLVSATHF
+1481 GLVSATRF

-1518 SKRAQSLQLWQETG
+1518 SKRSQSIQLWQETG
-1532 RRLGALPAQG
+1532 RRLGTLPAQG
-1542 SSRPITPPGTAQ
+1542 SSRPITPPGANQ

>member
-7 TVRLNADTHGF
+7 TVKLNADTHGF
-18 TAAMARAATATSQL
+18 TAAMARAATASKQLGSQ
-32 SGKVKAHGGDLDRMA
+32 VKAHGADFDRMA
-47 SMSTKAGLAVT
+47 SASTKAGLAVT

-97 SLTSV
+97 SLSSV

-116 AGQLGVKQQDITK
+116 AGQLGVKQQDVAK

-191 QRLSGTGKQMNITE
+191 QRLSGTGKQMRMSE
-205 PQVMAFGAAMA
+205 SQVMAFGAAMA

-227 AMSRNWVTID
+227 AMSRNWIKID
-237 RAVRQGGSSL
+237 SAVRSGGQSL
-247 QAMAKVSGMSA
+247 QTMAQVSGMSA

-278 GLGRAGK
+278 GLGRASKSGQ
-285 AGKDVSGLLGEMG
+285 DVSKLLDQMG

-335 WSQNTALAQEFG
+335 WSQNTALQEEFG

-400 KDMILQIGAFGGVSL
+400 KDMILKIGAFGGVSL

-446 AFTGIGGAAKS
+446 AFTGIGGAA
-457 ASGAAKALEGVGEAA
+457 
-472 GAAAGATA
+472 
-480 GAGKA
+480 
-485 MSGTGK
+485 
-491 AATKAAGAAK
+491 TKAAGATE

-508 DTGKAAGE
+508 GIGGATG
-516 AAGAAAAAEGTL
+516 
-528 KGAGKATVGLSGK
+528 GLSGK

-547 GLGAIA
+547 GLGALA

-559 DSAKHAADIDRQ
+559 DSANHAADIDRQ

-577 WANQASMG
+577 WANQASIG

-689 KLMALFPKL
+689 KLMSLFPKL
-698 QDGLSAT
+698 QEGLSAT

-831 KVHALREQLDGL
+831 KVHALREQLEGL

-852 ITAKTKGLDEAKK
+852 ITAKTQGLDAAKK
-865 QLQQFHNTVSTTV
+865 QLQQFQNTVSTTV

-889 TETAD
+889 TATAD
-894 LDRLRTKMEQLP
+894 LDRLRAKMEKLP

-919 DGFNAAISQANAFKA
+919 DGFNAAISRANAFKA
-934 EMDGIIQYTKDG
+934 EMDGIIQYTKAG

-963 KTDLEALPKE
+963 KTDLETLPKE
-973 QQLKV
+973 QQVKV
-978 AATAET
+978 AATAES
-984 KGFDTAS
+984 KGFDAAS

-998 TQNWSMYSSPP
+998 TQTWSMYSSPP

-1019 ASRDL
+1019 ASRSL

-1033 VDGKKV
+1033 VNGKKV

-1074 GLKNTNGTLSGLQKV
+1074 GLKNTNGTLSGLQKI

-1107 PGAGNAFNNL
+1107 PGSGNAFNNL

-1159 RKRPRVATSA
+1159 RKRPRVTTSA
-1169 PGATA
+1169 PGATRA
-1174 ATGQVKN
+1174 NGQIKN

-1186 SHVNGKRVSVS
+1186 SRVNGKRVSVS
-1197 AHADTS
+1197 AHANTS

-1216 STTVTAT
+1216 FTTVTAT
-1223 VRTVGSALKGVFH
+1223 VHTVGSALKGVFH

-1245 DAQIAKAGAYRVW
+1245 DAQIAKAGTWRVW

-1304 GQARAI
+1304 GQARTI

-1319 ELVDYIKAV
+1319 ELVDYIQAV
-1328 KDAANATRAR
+1328 QDAANATRAR

>member
-7 TVRLNADTHGF
+7 TVKLNADTHGF
-18 TAAMARAATATSQL
+18 TAAMARAATASKQLGSQ
-32 SGKVKAHGGDLDRMA
+32 VKAHGAALDRMA
-47 SMSTKAGLAVT
+47 SASTKAGLAVT

-97 SLTSV
+97 SLASV

-116 AGQLGVKQQDITK
+116 AGQLGVKQQDIAK

-191 QRLSGTGKQMNITE
+191 QRLSGTGKQMRMSE
-205 PQVMAFGAAMA
+205 SQVMAFGAAMA

-227 AMSRNWVTID
+227 AMSRNWIKID
-237 RAVRQGGSSL
+237 SAVRSGGQSL
-247 QAMAKVSGMSA
+247 QTMAQVSGMSA

-278 GLGRAGK
+278 GLGRASKSGQ
-285 AGKDVSGLLGEMG
+285 DVSKLLDQMG

-335 WSQNTALAQEFG
+335 WSQNAALEEEFG
-347 RRQSTT
+347 RRQQTT

-400 KDMILQIGAFGGVSL
+400 KDMILKIGAFGGVSL

-446 AFTGIGGAAKS
+446 AFTGIGGAA
-457 ASGAAKALEGVGEAA
+457 
-472 GAAAGATA
+472 
-480 GAGKA
+480 
-485 MSGTGK
+485 
-491 AATKAAGAAK
+491 TKAAGATE

-508 DTGKAAGE
+508 GIGGATG
-516 AAGAAAAAEGTL
+516 
-528 KGAGKATVGLSGK
+528 GLSGK

-547 GLGAIA
+547 GLGALA

-559 DSAKHAADIDRQ
+559 DSANHAADIDRQ

-577 WANQASMG
+577 WANQASIG

-689 KLMALFPKL
+689 KLMSLFPKL
-698 QDGLSAT
+698 QEGLSAT

-831 KVHALREQLDGL
+831 KVHALREQLEGL

-852 ITAKTKGLDEAKK
+852 ITAKTQGLDAAKK
-865 QLQQFHNTVSTTV
+865 QLQQFQNTVSTTV

-889 TETAD
+889 TATAD
-894 LDRLRTKMEQLP
+894 LDRLRAKMEKLP

-919 DGFNAAISQANAFKA
+919 DGFNAAISRANAFKA
-934 EMDGIIQYTKDG
+934 EMDGIIQYTKAG

-963 KTDLEALPKE
+963 KTDLETLPKE
-973 QQLKV
+973 QQVKV
-978 AATAET
+978 AATAES
-984 KGFDTAS
+984 KGFDAAS

-998 TQNWSMYSSPP
+998 TQTWSMYSSPP

-1019 ASRDL
+1019 ASRSL

-1033 VDGKKV
+1033 VNGKKV

-1107 PGAGNAFNNL
+1107 PGSGNAFNNL

-1159 RKRPRVATSA
+1159 RKRPRVTTSA
-1169 PGATA
+1169 PGATRA
-1174 ATGQVKN
+1174 NGQIKN

-1186 SHVNGKRVSVS
+1186 SRVNGKRVSVS
-1197 AHADTS
+1197 AHANTS

-1216 STTVTAT
+1216 FTTVTAT
-1223 VRTVGSALKGVFH
+1223 VHTVGSALKGVFH

-1245 DAQIAKAGAYRVW
+1245 DAQIAKAGTWRVW

-1304 GQARAI
+1304 GQARTI

-1319 ELVDYIKAV
+1319 ELVDYIQAV
-1328 KDAANATRAR
+1328 QDAANATRAR

>member
-7 TVRLNADTHGF
+7 TVKLNADTHGF
-18 TAAMARAATATSQL
+18 TAAMARAATASKQLGSQ
-32 SGKVKAHGGDLDRMA
+32 VKAHGAALDRMA
-47 SMSTKAGLAVT
+47 SASTKAGLAVT

-97 SLTSV
+97 SLASV

-116 AGQLGVKQQDITK
+116 AGQLGVKQQDVAK

-191 QRLSGTGKQMNITE
+191 QRLSGTGKQMRMSE
-205 PQVMAFGAAMA
+205 SQVMAFGAAMA

-227 AMSRNWVTID
+227 AMSRNWIKID
-237 RAVRQGGSSL
+237 SAVRSGGKSL
-247 QAMAKVSGMSA
+247 QTMAKVSGMSA

-278 GLGRAGK
+278 GLGRASKSGQ
-285 AGKDVSGLLGEMG
+285 DVSKLLDQMG

-335 WSQNTALAQEFG
+335 WSQNTALQEEFG

-394 GLSDHT
+394 GLSDRT

-446 AFTGIGGAAKS
+446 AFTGIGGAATK
-457 ASGAAKALEGVGEAA
+457 AA
-472 GAAAGATA
+472 GAAE

-485 MSGTGK
+485 MSGV
-491 AATKAAGAAK
+491 K
-501 GAGKALS
+501 GS
-508 DTGKAAGE
+508 TS
-516 AAGAAAAAEGTL
+516 
-528 KGAGKATVGLSGK
+528 GLSGK

-559 DSAKHAADIDRQ
+559 DSANHAADIDKQ

-705 AHQLGVTGLSAKDY
+705 ARQLGVTGLSAKDY

-745 GIVPDKKRVQVET
+745 GIVPDKKRVEVET

-865 QLQQFHNTVSTTV
+865 QLQQFQNTVSTTV

-889 TETAD
+889 TATAD
-894 LDRLRTKMEQLP
+894 LDRLRAKMEQLP

-919 DGFNAAISQANAFKA
+919 DGFDAAISQANAFKA

-946 VRVRIKGETDSK
+946 VRVRIKGETDAK

-978 AATAET
+978 AATAES
-984 KGFDTAS
+984 KGFDDAS

-998 TQNWSMYSSPP
+998 TQTWSMYSSPP

-1024 KILSEEATS
+1024 KILSKEATS

-1102 VKVGA
+1102 VKVG
-1107 PGAGNAFNNL
+1107 
-1117 LKVSGAAN
+1117 VSGASASLGN
-1125 QLGKKRPKVKP
+1125 LESLISAATRVGKKKP
-1136 SAPTAAK
+1136 QVRTSAPTAVN
-1143 TSSQLA
+1143 TIGQLA
-1149 KVGSTADNVG
+1149 QVAAAADNAG
-1159 RKRPRVATSA
+1159 SKRPRVTTSA

-1174 ATGQVKN
+1174 ATGQIKS

-1186 SHVNGKRVSVS
+1186 SRVNGKRVSVS
-1197 AHADTS
+1197 AHANTS

-1216 STTVTAT
+1216 FTTVTAT
-1223 VRTVGSALKGVFH
+1223 VRTVGSAIKGVFH

-1304 GQARAI
+1304 GQARTI

-1319 ELVDYIKAV
+1319 ELVDYIQAV

-1338 ERASRAWWNARR
+1338 QRASRAWWNARR

-1373 TDKARQAQEALARA
+1373 TDKARQAQESLARA

-1412 RQGVEELDLF
+1412 RQGTQELDLF

-1470 SNSLKRVSDRL
+1470 SNSLKHVSDRL
-1481 GLVSATHF
+1481 GLVSATRF

-1554 PGYGAG
+1554 PGCGAG

>member
-7 TVRLNADTHGF
+7 TVKLNADTHGF
-18 TAAMARAATATSQL
+18 TAAMARAATASKQLGSQ
-32 SGKVKAHGGDLDRMA
+32 VKAHGAALDRMA
-47 SMSTKAGLAVT
+47 SASTKAGLAVT

-97 SLTSV
+97 SLASV

-116 AGQLGVKQQDITK
+116 AGQLGVKQQDIAK

-191 QRLSGTGKQMNITE
+191 QRLSGTGKQMRMSE
-205 PQVMAFGAAMA
+205 SQVMAFGAAMA

-227 AMSRNWVTID
+227 AMSRNWIKID
-237 RAVRQGGSSL
+237 SAVRSGGQSL
-247 QAMAKVSGMSA
+247 QTMAQVSGMSA

-278 GLGRAGK
+278 GLGRASKSGQ
-285 AGKDVSGLLGEMG
+285 DVSKLLDQMG

-347 RRQSTT
+347 RRQATT

-368 ISLGQAALPVLGRA
+368 IGVGQAALPVLGRA
-382 AQKVSEYANKFN
+382 AQKVAEYANKFN

-400 KDMILQIGAFGGVSL
+400 KDMILKIGAFGGASL

-446 AFTGIGGAAKS
+446 AFTGIGGAATK
-457 ASGAAKALEGVGEAA
+457 
-472 GAAAGATA
+472 AAGATE

-485 MSGTGK
+485 MSGVGG
-491 AATKAAGAAK
+491 ATA
-501 GAGKALS
+501 
-508 DTGKAAGE
+508 
-516 AAGAAAAAEGTL
+516 
-528 KGAGKATVGLSGK
+528 GLSGK

-547 GLGAIA
+547 GLGALA
-553 IAWGHQ
+553 IAWGRQ
-559 DSAKHAADIDRQ
+559 DSANHAADIDKQ

-577 WANQASMG
+577 WSKQASIG
-585 IVDLD
+585 ILDLD

-611 GDALNHATGENLS
+611 GDAINHATGENLS

-630 GRFASLVGSAAD
+630 GRFASLIGSTAD

-689 KLMALFPKL
+689 KLMSLFPKL
-698 QDGLSAT
+698 QEGLSAT

-719 AGWLRGEVPSA
+719 AGWLRREVPSA

-758 IIKGGTH
+758 IIKGGTQK
-765 AQVMQL
+765 QVMQL

-776 KVPPKK
+776 KVPAKR

-852 ITAKTKGLDEAKK
+852 ITAKTQGLDAAKK

-878 TKQGITLKVKA
+878 TKQGVTLKVKA
-889 TETAD
+889 TATAD
-894 LDRLRTKMEQLP
+894 LDRLRAKMEQLP

-919 DGFNAAISQANAFKA
+919 DGFNAAISRANAFKA
-934 EMDGIIQYTKDG
+934 EMDGIIQYTKAG

-978 AATAET
+978 AATAES
-984 KGFDTAS
+984 KGFDAAS

-998 TQNWSMYSSPP
+998 TQAWSMYSSPP

-1019 ASRDL
+1019 ASRSL

-1107 PGAGNAFNNL
+1107 PGSGNAFNNL

-1125 QLGKKRPKVKP
+1125 QLGKKRPQVRP
-1136 SAPTAAK
+1136 SAPTAAR

-1149 KVGSTADNVG
+1149 QVGSTADNVG
-1159 RKRPRVATSA
+1159 RKRPRVTTSA
-1169 PGATA
+1169 PGATRA
-1174 ATGQVKN
+1174 NGQIKN

-1186 SHVNGKRVSVS
+1186 SRVNGKRVSVS
-1197 AHADTS
+1197 AHANTS

-1216 STTVTAT
+1216 FTTVTAT
-1223 VRTVGSALKGVFH
+1223 VHTVGSALKGVFH

-1304 GQARAI
+1304 SQARAI
-1310 LNIEARPTG
+1310 LSIEARPTG

-1328 KDAANATRAR
+1328 QDAANATRAR

-1437 NIDTITAM
+1437 NIETITAM

-1481 GLVSATHF
+1481 GLVSATRF

>member
-7 TVRLNADTHGF
+7 TVKLNADTHGF
-18 TAAMARAATATSQL
+18 TAAMARAATASKQLGSQ
-32 SGKVKAHGGDLDRMA
+32 VKAHGAALDRMA
-47 SMSTKAGLAVT
+47 SASTKAGLAVT

-97 SLTSV
+97 SLASV

-116 AGQLGVKQQDITK
+116 AGQLGVKQQDVAK

-191 QRLSGTGKQMNITE
+191 QRLSGTGKQMRMSE
-205 PQVMAFGAAMA
+205 SQVMAFGAAMA

-227 AMSRNWVTID
+227 AMSRNWIKID
-237 RAVRQGGSSL
+237 SAVRSGGKSL
-247 QAMAKVSGMSA
+247 QTMAKVSGMSA

-278 GLGRAGK
+278 GLGRASKSGQ
-285 AGKDVSGLLGEMG
+285 DVSKLLDQMG

-335 WSQNTALAQEFG
+335 WSQNTALQEEFG

-394 GLSDHT
+394 GLSDRT

-446 AFTGIGGAAKS
+446 AFTGIGGAATK
-457 ASGAAKALEGVGEAA
+457 AA
-472 GAAAGATA
+472 GAAE

-485 MSGTGK
+485 MSGV
-491 AATKAAGAAK
+491 K
-501 GAGKALS
+501 GS
-508 DTGKAAGE
+508 TS
-516 AAGAAAAAEGTL
+516 
-528 KGAGKATVGLSGK
+528 GLSGK

-559 DSAKHAADIDRQ
+559 DSANHAADIDKQ

-705 AHQLGVTGLSAKDY
+705 ARQLGVTGLSAKDY

-745 GIVPDKKRVQVET
+745 GIVPDKKRVEVET

-865 QLQQFHNTVSTTV
+865 QLKQFQNTVSTTV

-889 TETAD
+889 TATAD
-894 LDRLRTKMEQLP
+894 LDRLRAKMEQLP

-919 DGFNAAISQANAFKA
+919 DGFDAAISRANAFKA

-946 VRVRIKGETDSK
+946 VRVRIKGETDAK

-978 AATAET
+978 AATAES
-984 KGFDTAS
+984 KGFDDAS

-998 TQNWSMYSSPP
+998 TQTWSMYSSPP

-1024 KILSEEATS
+1024 KILSKEATS

-1102 VKVGA
+1102 VKVG
-1107 PGAGNAFNNL
+1107 
-1117 LKVSGAAN
+1117 VSGASASLGN
-1125 QLGKKRPKVKP
+1125 LESLISAATRVGKKKP
-1136 SAPTAAK
+1136 QVRTSAPTAVN
-1143 TSSQLA
+1143 TIGQLA
-1149 KVGSTADNVG
+1149 QVAAAADNAG
-1159 RKRPRVATSA
+1159 SKRPRVTTSA

-1174 ATGQVKN
+1174 ATGQIKS

-1186 SHVNGKRVSVS
+1186 SRVNGKRVSVS
-1197 AHADTS
+1197 AHANTS

-1216 STTVTAT
+1216 FTTVTAT
-1223 VRTVGSALKGVFH
+1223 VRTVGSAIKGVFH

-1304 GQARAI
+1304 GQARTI

-1319 ELVDYIKAV
+1319 ELVDYIQAV

-1338 ERASRAWWNARR
+1338 QRASRAWWNARR

-1373 TDKARQAQEALARA
+1373 TDKARQAQESLARA

-1412 RQGVEELDLF
+1412 RQGTQELDLF

-1470 SNSLKRVSDRL
+1470 SNSLKHVSDRL
-1481 GLVSATHF
+1481 GLVSATRF

>member
-446 AFTGIGGAAKS
+446 AFTGIGGAATK
-457 ASGAAKALEGVGEAA
+457 AA
-472 GAAAGATA
+472 GAAE

-485 MSGTGK
+485 MSGV
-491 AATKAAGAAK
+491 K
-501 GAGKALS
+501 GS
-508 DTGKAAGE
+508 TS
-516 AAGAAAAAEGTL
+516 
-528 KGAGKATVGLSGK
+528 GLSGK

-559 DSAKHAADIDRQ
+559 DSANHAADIDKQ

-745 GIVPDKKRVQVET
+745 GIVPDKKRVEVET

-919 DGFNAAISQANAFKA
+919 DGFSAAISQANAFKA

-1489 ADGGFSSGSGLRIW
+1489 ANGGFSSGSGLRIW